1 MSQNVNNNEYSW
13 DLKKLVSS
21 IDELSIDI
29 VHRYILLILLSYTN
43 FDHLELNELMKRILL
58 DTLYLLRIGPYK

>member
-58 DTLYLLRIGPYK
+58 DTLYQLRIGPYK